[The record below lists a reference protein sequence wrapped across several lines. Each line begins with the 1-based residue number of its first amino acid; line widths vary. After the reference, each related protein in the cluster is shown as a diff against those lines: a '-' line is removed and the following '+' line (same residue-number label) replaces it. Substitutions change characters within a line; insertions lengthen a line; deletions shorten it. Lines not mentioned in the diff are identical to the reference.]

1 MWAFCN
7 SNEGLLFD
15 NSSSSDDLVNIT
27 LISNH
32 SLILMIR
39 DLKTIFVSEIN
50 FVAKQTLATRIL
62 LTRSSWSVVS
72 GGVSYFPNRS
82 GRYLFQICV
91 YISCPRS
98 IHGFLG
104 ILKKCWHPWEELFK
118 YFCHVSDFHILR
130 VTVLNNEGVSFK
142 PKFQF
147 THWLLDVENII
158 TWLKK
163 LPTFRLKWLI

>member
-50 FVAKQTLATRIL
+50 FVTKQTLATCIL
-62 LTRSSWSVVS
+62 LTRSPWSVVS
-72 GGVSYFPNRS
+72 WGVSYFPDRS

-91 YISCPRS
+91 YISCSWS
-98 IHGFLG
+98 IRGFLS

-118 YFCHVSDFHILR
+118 YFCHVSHFQKLR
-130 VTVLNNEGVSFK
+130 VMVLNNEGVSFM

-163 LPTFRLKWLI
+163 LPIFR